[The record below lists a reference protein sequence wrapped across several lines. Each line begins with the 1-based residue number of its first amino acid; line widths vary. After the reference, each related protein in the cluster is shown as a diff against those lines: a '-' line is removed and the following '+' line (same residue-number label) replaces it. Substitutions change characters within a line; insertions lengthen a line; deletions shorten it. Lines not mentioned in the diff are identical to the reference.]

1 MAQNKEHRSVW
12 SLHGPLLEMTNG
24 LSCPLNFLRCC
35 FAFAPGP
42 SRRESLSITRA
53 QVPPDGRGRSTVG
66 PPTYSKGVFSCDS
79 VSWGHVAANL
89 SGGLGPWKIYTEVM
103 SEQKVLSRRPV
114 LERKHDR
121 VQCPRVSPRAPLL
134 SLLLCQKCFTL
145 LRGKGGGGEKN
156 KQNNTR
162 TQYKHIRVDSQTA
175 RQPMSARFRF
185 YVTVTYIQ
193 CSVQRHF
200 LNLWRRQRKGHGFV
214 CVVSHLAC
222 FPPGKESHI
231 QGTLT
236 SPIIFSGIV
245 CLESVGELCRSE
257 KSSSSQRNRPDV
269 QPTQR

>member
-42 SRRESLSITRA
+42 SSRESLSITRA
-53 QVPPDGRGRSTVG
+53 QVPSDGRGRSTVG
-66 PPTYSKGVFSCDS
+66 PPTYSKGVFSCGS

-103 SEQKVLSRRPV
+103 SEQKVLSRCPV

-145 LRGKGGGGEKN
+145 LCGRGGEGGKKT
-156 KQNNTR
+156 KQHTH
-162 TQYKHIRVDSQTA
+162 TVQT
-175 RQPMSARFRF
+175 
-185 YVTVTYIQ
+185 
-193 CSVQRHF
+193 H
-200 LNLWRRQRKGHGFV
+200 
-214 CVVSHLAC
+214 
-222 FPPGKESHI
+222 
-231 QGTLT
+231 
-236 SPIIFSGIV
+236 
-245 CLESVGELCRSE
+245 
-257 KSSSSQRNRPDV
+257 
-269 QPTQR
+269 